1 MKLFNRLQEKLLQ
14 RDLKK
19 NKTVGELVE
28 KYPVSL
34 LVEKGILKRYKDTAF
49 YCADTKSGVLT
60 YYQYTV
66 YEDGT
71 TPLYT
76 MSGEKIG
83 KEILQTKEY
92 VTEHNGAP
100 KYMIIQG
107 FAKFEN
113 TERETSFAI
122 YDKSGECVV
131 PHGCYQE
138 LMITEKYSVLSMS
151 ERTIDQ
157 YVLRISNNQ
166 DEKYQK
172 VLGNVNRP
180 RALILGEDK
189 MVTTKY
195 STIFYVR
202 NFRELDTDEYTQNR
216 VWFAQLDNNC
226 TKSIKI
232 DKRLVVKETYTLPQY
247 IDRNKIYFDEDI
259 NAVYYF
265 TDGKNPKRVNLR
277 NGEEYDLLTLK
288 KIEKTKETMSMKT
301 SSSQMT
307 ESVIY
312 SDDHVVL

>member
-1 MKLFNRLQEKLLQ
+1 MKLFNKLQEKLLQ
-14 RDLKK
+14 RDLNK
-19 NKTVGELVE
+19 NKTVGELVK

-34 LVEKGILKRYKDTAF
+34 LVEKGVLKRYKDTAF

-60 YYQYTV
+60 YYQYTM

-83 KEILQTKEY
+83 KEVLQTKEY
-92 VTEHNGAP
+92 ITKQEGAP

-113 TERETSFAI
+113 TESEISYAI
-122 YDKSGECVV
+122 YDKNGECVV
-131 PHGCYQE
+131 PHGCYQK
-138 LMITEKYSVLSMS
+138 LMITDRYSVLSMPS
-151 ERTIDQ
+151 RTIDQ
-157 YVLRISNNQ
+157 CVTRISNDQ

-180 RALILGEDK
+180 RALILGENK
-189 MVTTKY
+189 IVTTKY
-195 STIFYVR
+195 STIFAVR
-202 NFRELDTDEYTQNR
+202 NLREWDTNEYAQNR

-232 DKRLVVKETYTLPQY
+232 DKRLAVKETYTLPEY
-247 IDRNKIYFDEDI
+247 IDIDKIYFDEDT

-277 NGEEYDLLTLK
+277 NGDEVDLLSLK
-288 KIEKTKETMSMKT
+288 KIEKAKT
-301 SSSQMT
+301 TSNKT
-307 ESVIY
+307 ESDLLH
-312 SDDHVVL
+312 SSMLFADDHTVL

>member
-1 MKLFNRLQEKLLQ
+1 MKLFNKLQEKLLQ
-14 RDLKK
+14 RDLNK
-19 NKTVGELVE
+19 NKTVGELVK

-34 LVEKGILKRYKDTAF
+34 LVEKGVLKRYKDTAF

-60 YYQYTV
+60 YYQYTM

-83 KEILQTKEY
+83 KEILQTREY
-92 VTEHNGAP
+92 ITKQEGAP

-113 TERETSFAI
+113 TERETSYAI
-122 YDKSGECVV
+122 YDKNGECVV
-131 PHGCYQE
+131 PHGCYQK
-138 LMITEKYSVLSMS
+138 LMITDRYSVLSMPS
-151 ERTIDQ
+151 RTIDQ
-157 YVLRISNNQ
+157 CVTRISNDQ

-180 RALILGEDK
+180 RALILGENK
-189 MVTTKY
+189 IVTTKY
-195 STIFYVR
+195 STIFAVR
-202 NFRELDTDEYTQNR
+202 NLREWDTNEYAQNR

-232 DKRLVVKETYTLPQY
+232 DKRLAVKETYTLPEY
-247 IDRNKIYFDEDI
+247 IDIDKIYFDEDT

-277 NGEEYDLLTLK
+277 NGDEVDLLSLK
-288 KIEKTKETMSMKT
+288 KIEKAKT
-301 SSSQMT
+301 TSNKT
-307 ESVIY
+307 ESDLLH
-312 SDDHVVL
+312 SSMLFADDHTVL